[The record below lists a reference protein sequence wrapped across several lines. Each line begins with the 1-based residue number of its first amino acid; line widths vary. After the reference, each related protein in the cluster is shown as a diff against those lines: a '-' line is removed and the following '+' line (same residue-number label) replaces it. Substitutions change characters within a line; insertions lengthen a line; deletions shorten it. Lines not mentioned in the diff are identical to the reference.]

1 MEQLIFFAVIIFFS
15 IIESIARSRKR
26 KGGGQ
31 VPQLP
36 PEWQWEPEKTQVP
49 DGRTYDAEPTFD
61 AEPAF
66 DAEPSVE
73 ERPSFDAEP
82 SFDDVV
88 STRQPRPGADIEP
101 PQRAQRAPATSS
113 ESMIPADLWEEIA
126 GLGRGRAPVPAE
138 AAPRTAR
145 PLPTRPARPLPTRP
159 ARPAPVP
166 EVHVVHQAH
175 VGFGTDPS
183 ERARSEQ
190 DGLDPLAGR
199 LSADASAV
207 RKQLRTGGRHA
218 LRQAVIL
225 QEVLGPPVST
235 RPDRYQE

>member
-1 MEQLIFFAVIIFFS
+1 MEQLIFFGIIILFS
-15 IIESIARSRKR
+15 IIESVARSRKR
-26 KGGGQ
+26 KGGPQ
-31 VPQLP
+31 APQLP
-36 PEWQWEPEKTQVP
+36 PEWQWEPEKTEVP
-49 DGRTYDAEPTFD
+49 DRQRYDAEPT
-61 AEPAF
+61 F

-88 STRQPRPGADIEP
+88 STRRPRPTEHVEP
-101 PQRAQRAPATSS
+101 PKRPQRTPATSS
-113 ESMIPADLWEEIA
+113 ESMIPADIWEEIA
-126 GLGRGRAPVPAE
+126 GLGRGRAPVPEETA
-138 AAPRTAR
+138 RTPPPARQPPTR
-145 PLPTRPARPLPTRP
+145 PLPT
-159 ARPAPVP
+159 PVP
-166 EVHVVHQAH
+166 RPTPAHEGHSVHQSH

-190 DGLDPLAGR
+190 DSLDPLARR

-207 RKQLRTGGRHA
+207 RQQLRARGMHA

-225 QEVLGPPVST
+225 HEVLGPPVST